1 MSPSLPIRRV
11 VLYKHGVGYFERRG
25 KATGS
30 ETLHFDFKARD
41 MNDVLKSMTVLDLSG
56 GSVSAV
62 SYDSTKPL
70 EQLLQEATIRIPDSG
85 SLTALLGQ
93 VKGARVSV
101 RVGKESQVE
110 GVIVGL
116 ESLPVAEGKTAL
128 HRPFLTLLVGASLR
142 TFDVLEVAELT
153 FLDDAVR
160 KDLEFYLATVLSSY
174 KKDTKRLSVL
184 TAGEGERELFVSYVL
199 EAPVWKTSY
208 RILLEEEKPPLLQ
221 GWAVVDNTGDED
233 WEQVDLALIA
243 GLPVSFVHDLYSPRY
258 QQRPVVH
265 VRTEAAAA
273 PVIPE
278 EDQGYLD
285 DESISPAPVEADE
298 LMETMSEM
306 APMTSMAPSVPAPK
320 AAAPGAGFGRG
331 GSRRDAMERS
341 APVKT
346 ITQEV
351 GDLFEYRV
359 DHPVSVHRNQS
370 ALVPILHQPFEGRR
384 VLLYNR
390 ATREKNPM
398 ACIELKNTTGLTLE
412 GGPVTVTE
420 KDTYVGEAM
429 LDTMKPEDRRF
440 VPYAVELGFTVSM
453 EEGAEDGPVLRAAM
467 VRGVMEVVFTSLRRT
482 HYLLRNKARRAQ
494 TLYLEHPRGGWDL
507 EEQKPDETTDNF
519 WRFKRELAPGASER
533 FTVTESQQGVRTY
546 YISNVNTQEVSY
558 FLSSGFIDERVATA
572 LREIIA
578 VRVTIERLAEKERRL
593 EQERAKLFEDQQRI
607 RANIESLKSG
617 SSQRE
622 LSQRFVGK
630 LNEQEDR
637 LEAIAKEL
645 ERVERE
651 RTEAQESLD
660 AKIQAL
666 AFTKETR
673 HAPDR
678 QGAGARQGLTRGL
691 RA

>member
-1 MSPSLPIRRV
+1 MPPSLSIRRV

-25 KATGS
+25 KVSGS

-70 EQLLQEATIRIPDSG
+70 EQLLKEATIRIPDSG

-93 VKGARVSV
+93 VKGARVRV
-101 RVGKESQVE
+101 RVGKEQVE

-116 ESLPVAEGKTAL
+116 ESLPVAQGETAV

-142 TFDVLEVAELT
+142 TFDLLEVAELT

-208 RILLEEEKPPLLQ
+208 RILLDEEQKPLLQ

-233 WEQVDLALIA
+233 WVDVDLALIA
-243 GLPVSFVHDLYSPRY
+243 GLPVSFVHDLYNPRY
-258 QQRPVVH
+258 MKRPIVE

-278 EDQGYLD
+278 EGFGAAA
-285 DESISPAPVEADE
+285 EMMAEEP
-298 LMETMSEM
+298 MMEM
-306 APMTSMAPSVPAPK
+306 AAMAPP
-320 AAAPGAGFGRG
+320 APGAAPMKSMRAMVAGGGPGR
-331 GSRRDAMERS
+331 REAMERS
-341 APVKT
+341 AAVKT
-346 ITQEV
+346 LTKEV

-359 DHPVSVHRNQS
+359 DHPVTVHRNQS
-370 ALVPILHQPFEGRR
+370 ALVPILHRPFEGKR

-390 ATREKNPM
+390 TTREKNPM

-420 KDTYVGEAM
+420 GDTYVGEAM
-429 LDTMKPEDRRF
+429 LDTMKPDDKRF
-440 VPYAVELGFTVSM
+440 VPYAVELGCVVSLEDRT
-453 EEGAEDGPVLRAAM
+453 EEGPVFRA
-467 VRGVMEVVFTSLRRT
+467 VVNRGVLMVEFYHLRRMVYT
-482 HYLLRNKARRAQ
+482 VRNKAKRPQ
-494 TLYLEHPRGGWDL
+494 TLYLEHPRTGWELKDTP
-507 EEQKPDETTDNF
+507 EPAETTDNF
-519 WRFKRELAPGASER
+519 YRFKLELAASGEQEL
-533 FTVTESQQGVRTY
+533 TVTERTTGHRSWNFS
-546 YISNVNTQEVSY
+546 ITGPDEVNF
-558 FLSSGFIDERVATA
+558 FLDSGYIDERVAQGV
-572 LREIIA
+572 REIISIRDKVA
-578 VRVTIERLAEKERRL
+578 QLQRDEQRLNE
-593 EQERAKLFEDQQRI
+593 ERARLFKDQERI
-607 RANIESLKSG
+607 RANIDSLKSG
-617 SSQRE
+617 ASQRE
-622 LSQRFVGK
+622 LAERFVGK

-637 LEAIAKEL
+637 LEVIVREL
-645 ERVERE
+645 ERVARE
-651 RTEAQESLD
+651 KREAQEAVDRLL
-660 AKIQAL
+660 QAL
-666 AFTKETR
+666 AFTADLGTPSAEK
-673 HAPDR
+673 
-678 QGAGARQGLTRGL
+678 GRGKGK
-691 RA
+691 A

>member
-25 KATGS
+25 KVTGS
-30 ETLHFDFKARD
+30 DTLHFDFKARD
-41 MNDVLKSMTVLDLSG
+41 MNDVLKSMTVLDFSG

-93 VKGARVSV
+93 IKGARVRA
-101 RVGKESQVE
+101 RVGREQHVE

-116 ESLPVAEGKTAL
+116 ETLSVAQGETAVQ
-128 HRPFLTLLVGASLR
+128 RPFLTLLVGASLR
-142 TFDVLEVAELT
+142 SFDLLDVAELT
-153 FLDDAVR
+153 FLDDTVR

-208 RILLEEEKPPLLQ
+208 RILLDEEQKPLLQ

-233 WEQVDLALIA
+233 WEDVDLALIA
-243 GLPVSFVHDLYSPRY
+243 GLPVSFVHDLYNPRY
-258 QQRPVVH
+258 MKRPVVE

-278 EDQGYLD
+278 EGF
-285 DESISPAPVEADE
+285 AADE
-298 LMETMSEM
+298 EEALPEEPMMEMSRI
-306 APMTSMAPSVPAPK
+306 APA
-320 AAAPGAGFGRG
+320 AAAPAPRMKSFGAGRG
-331 GSRRDAMERS
+331 GGGPGGMREAMERS
-341 APVKT
+341 AGVKT
-346 ITQEV
+346 LTKEV

-359 DHPVSVHRNQS
+359 DHPVTVHRNQS
-370 ALVPILHQPFEGRR
+370 ALVPILHRPFEGRR

-420 KDTYVGEAM
+420 ADTYVGEAM
-429 LDTMKPEDRRF
+429 LDTMKPDDKRF
-440 VPYAVELGFTVSM
+440 VPYAVELGCVVSVDDRTD
-453 EEGAEDGPVLRAAM
+453 EGPVRKA
-467 VRGVMEVVFTSLRRT
+467 VVNQGVLTVEFYYFRRT
-482 HYLLRNKARRAQ
+482 RYSVRNKAKRAQ
-494 TLYLEHPRGGWDL
+494 TLYVEHPRTGWQL
-507 EEQKPDETTDNF
+507 EEGQAPDETTDNF
-519 WRFKRELAPGASER
+519 WRFKRELAAGASED
-533 FTVTESQQGVRTY
+533 FSVTEYSGSYRTY
-546 YISNVNTQEVSY
+546 YLSNTGLDEVNV
-558 FLSSGFIDERVATA
+558 FLSSRFIDERVAQGM
-572 LREIIA
+572 REIIA
-578 VRVTIERLAEKERRL
+578 VRERVSRLEEDERRL
-593 EQERAKLFEDQQRI
+593 EHESEKLFKDQERI

-617 SSQRE
+617 ASQRE
-622 LSQRFVGK
+622 LAERFVTK

-637 LEAIAKEL
+637 LDTIAREL
-645 ERVERE
+645 ARVERE
-651 RTEAQESLD
+651 KREAQEEVNRKL
-660 AKIQAL
+660 QAL
-666 AFTKETR
+666 SFTADLGT
-673 HAPDR
+673 PP
-678 QGAGARQGLTRGL
+678 AGKGKGLGQDSR
-691 RA
+691 

>member
-1 MSPSLPIRRV
+1 MPPSLPIRRV

-25 KATGS
+25 KVSGS
-30 ETLHFDFKARD
+30 ETLHFDFKAKD

-93 VKGARVSV
+93 VKGTRVRV
-101 RVGKESQVE
+101 RVGREQQVE

-116 ESLPVAEGKTAL
+116 ETLPVAQGETAV

-142 TFDVLEVAELT
+142 SFDLLEVAELT
-153 FLDDAVR
+153 FLDETVR

-184 TAGEGERELFVSYVL
+184 TAGEGERELFASYVL

-208 RILLEEEKPPLLQ
+208 RILVEEEQKPLLQ

-233 WEQVDLALIA
+233 WVDVDLALIA

-258 QQRPVVH
+258 MRRPVVE

-278 EDQGYLD
+278 EGYGTEGEQAVFSEEEPMMD
-285 DESISPAPVEADE
+285 DE
-298 LMETMSEM
+298 MEVV
-306 APMTSMAPSVPAPK
+306 SMAPSAPM
-320 AAAPGAGFGRG
+320 ASAPMRTLGAVGGRG
-331 GSRRDAMERS
+331 GASRRELMERS
-341 APVKT
+341 AAVKT
-346 ITQEV
+346 LTKEV

-359 DHPVSVHRNQS
+359 DHPVTVHRNQS
-370 ALVPILHQPFEGRR
+370 ALVPILHRPFEGRR

-390 ATREKNPM
+390 TTREKNPM

-420 KDTYVGEAM
+420 ADTYVGEAM
-429 LDTMKPEDRRF
+429 LDTMKPDDTRF
-440 VPYAVELGFTVSM
+440 VPYAVELGCVVSM
-453 EEGAEDGPVLRAAM
+453 EDRTEEGPVFRA
-467 VRGVMEVVFTSLRRT
+467 VVSHGVLVVEYYHLRRT
-482 HYLLRNKARRAQ
+482 LYTVRNKAKRAQ
-494 TLYLEHPRGGWDL
+494 TLFLEHPRTGWELKDTR
-507 EEQKPDETTDNF
+507 EPAETTDNYH
-519 WRFKRELAPGASER
+519 RFKLELVAGGTEE
-533 FTVTESQQGVRTY
+533 FTVTERTTGQRSWY
-546 YISNVNTQEVSY
+546 FAHTGLDEVSF
-558 FLSSGFIDERVATA
+558 FLRSGYIDERVAQGVKKVIA
-572 LREIIA
+572 IREKVA
-578 VRVTIERLAEKERRL
+578 RLGQEEQRL
-593 EQERAKLFEDQQRI
+593 NNERAQLFKDQERI
-607 RANIESLKSG
+607 RANIDSLKSG
-617 SSQRE
+617 ASQRE
-622 LSQRFVGK
+622 LSERFVTK

-637 LEAIAKEL
+637 LEAIDQEL
-645 ERVERE
+645 ERLLSEQ
-651 RTEAQESLD
+651 TEAQEEMGREL
-660 AKIQAL
+660 QEL
-666 AFTKETR
+666 AFTADLGTP
-673 HAPDR
+673 A
-678 QGAGARQGLTRGL
+678 AGKGDKP

>member
-1 MSPSLPIRRV
+1 MPSSLPIRRV

-25 KATGS
+25 KVSGN

-70 EQLLQEATIRIPDSG
+70 EQLLQEATIRIPDDG

-93 VKGARVSV
+93 IKGARVRA
-101 RVGKESQVE
+101 RVGAELVE

-116 ESLPVAEGKTAL
+116 QTLALAQEKTVV
-128 HRPFLTLLVGASLR
+128 HRPFLSLLVGGALR
-142 TFDVLEVAELT
+142 SFDLLELAEVA
-153 FLDDAVR
+153 FLDEAVR

-208 RILLEEEKPPLLQ
+208 RILLEEGEKPLLQ

-233 WEQVDLALIA
+233 WKDVDLALIA
-243 GLPVSFVHDLYSPRY
+243 GLPVSFVHDLYNPRY
-258 QQRPVVH
+258 LKRPVVE

-278 EDQGYLD
+278 EAMEVAAELEEGEEDFGA
-285 DESISPAPVEADE
+285 APMMAA
-298 LMETMSEM
+298 MPMAAPPPPGAPMMRKRAM
-306 APMTSMAPSVPAPK
+306 APAL
-320 AAAPGAGFGRG
+320 
-331 GSRRDAMERS
+331 SRREAVERS
-341 APVKT
+341 AAVRTLTK
-346 ITQEV
+346 EV

-370 ALVPILHQPFEGRR
+370 ALVPILHRPFEGRR

-390 ATREKNPM
+390 STREKNPM

-420 KDTYVGEAM
+420 ADTYVGEAM

-440 VPYAVELGFTVSM
+440 VPYAVELGCVVSVEDRQ
-453 EEGAEDGPVLRAAM
+453 EEGPVFRA
-467 VRGVMEVVFTSLRRT
+467 VVRRGVLAMEFYNLRRT
-482 HYLLRNKARRAQ
+482 LYTVRNKAKRAQ
-494 TLYLEHPRGGWDL
+494 TLYLEHPRTSWELRDTP
-507 EEQKPDETTDNF
+507 EPAETTDNT
-519 WRFKRELAPGASER
+519 WRFKLELAPGASEEL
-533 FTVTESQQGVRTY
+533 TITERSPAQRSFSLVDAR
-546 YISNVNTQEVSY
+546 VEHV
-558 FLSSGFIDERVATA
+558 SGFLQAGYIDERMAEELRHMMVLRDKVGA
-572 LREIIA
+572 LA
-578 VRVTIERLAEKERRL
+578 QQERRL
-593 EQERAKLFEDQQRI
+593 SNERAQLFKDQERI
-607 RANIESLKSG
+607 RANIDSLKSG
-617 SSQRE
+617 ASQRE
-622 LSQRFVGK
+622 LAERFVSK

-637 LEAIAKEL
+637 LEAIAQELMRLEKEKQ
-645 ERVERE
+645 
-651 RTEAQESLD
+651 EAQEAMELKLQS
-660 AKIQAL
+660 L
-666 AFTKETR
+666 AFTADLS
-673 HAPDR
+673 APD
-678 QGAGARQGLTRGL
+678 GKG
-691 RA
+691 